1 MNHLFSY
8 FLRSMSV
15 PVTLSEL
22 HRRLEKIPPALLSP
36 CHQANQEVK
45 NNLLLSP
52 CAAGTD
58 TSSNLPQRVSVTDGV
73 VPVSACKATSAAK
86 SELLHAINMRATDS
100 LFPLC
105 PVDAV
110 PDWSSV
116 SHPPE
121 LI

>member
-1 MNHLFSY
+1 MNSLFSC
-8 FLRSMSV
+8 FHRTMSI

-22 HRRLEKIPPALLSP
+22 HRKLEKIPPALLPP
-36 CHQANQEVK
+36 CHQANQEVV
-45 NNLLLSP
+45 NALLLSP
-52 CAAGTD
+52 CATRTD
-58 TSSNLPQRVSVTDGV
+58 SSSSNLPERASVADKVIPG
-73 VPVSACKATSAAK
+73 PACKAK

-110 PDWSSV
+110 QDWSPV

>member
-22 HRRLEKIPPALLSP
+22 HRRLEKIPPALLPP

-52 CAAGTD
+52 CATG
-58 TSSNLPQRVSVTDGV
+58 TDGV
-73 VPVSACKATSAAK
+73 VPGSACKATSAAK